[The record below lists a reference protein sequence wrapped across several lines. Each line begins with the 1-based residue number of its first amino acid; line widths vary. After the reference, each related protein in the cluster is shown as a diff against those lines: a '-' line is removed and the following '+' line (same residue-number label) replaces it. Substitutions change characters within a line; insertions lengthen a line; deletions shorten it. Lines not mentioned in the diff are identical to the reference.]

1 MLPSLN
7 DLFAEQVSP
16 MENTS
21 KNVEYLLHYAATF
34 PNAVFRFKGNDI
46 ALHVDSDAAYLV
58 LP

>member
-21 KNVEYLLHYAATF
+21 KKVEYLLHYAATF
-34 PNAVFRFKGNDI
+34 PNSVFCFKGNDI
-46 ALHVDSDAAYLV
+46 ALHVDSDSAY
-58 LP
+58 